1 MGCDDV
7 KRILYFFFDGAL
19 DDKRRQ
25 SVDDHLSHCPDCSQR
40 SLVQRRLRAF
50 VRQRLSPIA
59 ASDKFKLRL
68 TRTLRVFYA
77 EW

>member
-7 KRILYFFFDGAL
+7 KRVLYFFLDGAL
-19 DDKRRQ
+19 DAQKRQ
-25 SVDDHLSHCPDCSQR
+25 SVNDHLTHCPDCEQR
-40 SLVQRRLRAF
+40 SLVQLRLRTF
-50 VRQRLSPIA
+50 VRQRLSPVA
-59 ASDKFKLRL
+59 APERFKLRL